1 MKDYIYKI
9 IYTRIELKLY
19 IIIHLLT
26 YYLKKKGKTFIW
38 GNSVTYLAYLMNYFV
53 YIYDIKFL

>member
-19 IIIHLLT
+19 IIIQYSFINILF
-26 YYLKKKGKTFIW
+26 KKKGKTFIW
-38 GNSVTYLAYLMNYFV
+38 GNSVTYLAYLMNYFFGL
-53 YIYDIKFL
+53 YI

>member
-1 MKDYIYKI
+1 MKDYIHKNRIKI
-9 IYTRIELKLY
+9 V
-19 IIIHLLT
+19 
-26 YYLKKKGKTFIW
+26 YYYSFINILFKKKGKTFIW